1 MTAART
7 DTLSRDRDLVQQK
20 AINALIDR
28 MGLDLAVYQRLDLHW
43 ALRELL
49 VNRWPDTVLRQALR
63 QIEPLFAEVAV
74 Q

>member
-1 MTAART
+1 M
-7 DTLSRDRDLVQQK
+7 VQQTYEQRTIQETK

-49 VNRWPDTVLRQALR
+49 VNRWPDGVLRQA
-63 QIEPLFAEVAV
+63 EAAV
-74 Q
+74 QS